1 MFFCPEMIV
10 AELNPFAPWIMSG
23 SSFGKIFK
31 ITTWGES
38 HGDGVGVVVEGC
50 PAGLPLKESDIQKD
64 LDRRRTGQSKVTTTR
79 KENDRIII
87 MSGVFK
93 GKTTGTPIA
102 MRVDNQDA
110 DSSKYEL
117 IKHLYRPGHA
127 DYTYDAKYGFRDYR
141 GGGRSSA
148 RETVGRV
155 AAGAIAKKLLARDKI
170 SVTGFTRQ
178 IGHQIAEKIN
188 FKEIEKN
195 IVRCPDR
202 KAAEKMVAA
211 IMEARKNGDSLGGI
225 VEVVAMGVPAGLGE
239 PVFDRLDADLAK
251 AVMSIPAVKGV
262 EIGAG
267 FQTATMTGSEC
278 NDVFVMKNKKVTTQ
292 TNNAGGILGG
302 ISNGMDV
309 VVKLVVKPTSSINS
323 EQETITQKGKKA
335 KIRVEGRHDPC
346 VAPRAVPIA
355 EAMVALTLI
364 DHLMRNQTVRLT

>member
-1 MFFCPEMIV
+1 
-10 AELNPFAPWIMSG
+10 MSG
-23 SSFGKIFK
+23 STYGKAFK

-50 PAGLPLKESDIQKD
+50 PAGLPLKEADIQKD

-79 KENDRIII
+79 KEGDKIII

-93 GKTTGTPIA
+93 GKTTGTPIS
-102 MRVDNQDA
+102 MRVDNKDA
-110 DSSKYEL
+110 DASKYEL

-127 DYTYDAKYGFRDYR
+127 DYTYDLKFGFRDYR

-155 AAGAIAKKLLARDKI
+155 AAGTIAKKLLARDKI
-170 SVTGFTRQ
+170 TVTGFTRK
-178 IGHQIAEKIN
+178 IGHLSATTVN
-188 FKEIEKN
+188 FKEIERN
-195 IVRCPDR
+195 IVRCPDA
-202 KAAEKMVAA
+202 KTAEKMVDA
-211 IMEARKNGDSLGGI
+211 IMQARKNGDSLGGV
-225 VEVVAMGVPAGLGE
+225 VEVIARGVPAGLGE

-251 AVMSIPAVKGV
+251 AVMSIPAVKGM

-278 NDVFVMKNKKVTTQ
+278 NDVFVIKNKKVTTQ

-302 ISNGMDV
+302 ISNGMDII
-309 VVKLVVKPTSSINS
+309 VKLVVKPTSSINKA
-323 EQETITQKGKKA
+323 QDTITQKGKKA
-335 KIRVEGRHDPC
+335 EIRVEGRHDPC

-364 DHLMRNQTVRLT
+364 DHLLRNKTSQLT

>member
-1 MFFCPEMIV
+1 MP
-10 AELNPFAPWIMSG
+10 G
-23 SSFGKIFK
+23 STYGKAFK

-38 HGDGVGVVVEGC
+38 HGDGIGVVLEGC

-79 KENDRIII
+79 KEGDKIII

-93 GKTTGTPIA
+93 GKTTGTPIS
-102 MRVDNQDA
+102 MRVDNKDA

-127 DYTYDAKYGFRDYR
+127 DYTYDMKFGFRDYR

-170 SVTGFTRQ
+170 TVTGFTRQ
-178 IGHQIAEKIN
+178 IGHLSATTVN
-188 FKEIEKN
+188 FKEIERN
-195 IVRCPDR
+195 IVRCPDV
-202 KAAEKMVAA
+202 KTAEKMVGA
-211 IMEARKNGDSLGGI
+211 IIQARKNGDSLGGV
-225 VEVVAMGVPAGLGE
+225 VEVIARGVPAGLGE

-251 AVMSIPAVKGV
+251 AVMSIPAVKGM

-278 NDVFVMKNKKVTTQ
+278 NDVFVMKNKKITTQ

-302 ISNGMDV
+302 ISNGMDI
-309 VVKLVVKPTSSINS
+309 VVKLVVKPTSSINKA
-323 EQETITQKGKKA
+323 QDTITQKGKKSQ
-335 KIRVEGRHDPC
+335 IRVEGRHDPC

-364 DHLMRNQTVRLT
+364 DHLLRNKTSQLT

>member
-1 MFFCPEMIV
+1 MP
-10 AELNPFAPWIMSG
+10 G
-23 SSFGKIFK
+23 STYGKAFK

-79 KENDRIII
+79 KEGDKIII

-93 GKTTGTPIA
+93 GKTTGTPIS
-102 MRVDNQDA
+102 MRVDNKDA

-127 DYTYDAKYGFRDYR
+127 DYTYDIKFGFRDYR

-170 SVTGFTRQ
+170 TVTGFTRQ
-178 IGHQIAEKIN
+178 IGHLSATTVN
-188 FKEIEKN
+188 FKEIERN
-195 IVRCPDR
+195 IVRCPDA
-202 KAAEKMVAA
+202 KTAEKMVDA
-211 IMEARKNGDSLGGI
+211 IIQARKNGDSLGGV
-225 VEVVAMGVPAGLGE
+225 VEVIARGVPAGLGE

-251 AVMSIPAVKGV
+251 AVMSIPAVKGM

-278 NDVFVMKNKKVTTQ
+278 NDVFVMKNKKITTQ

-302 ISNGMDV
+302 ISNGMDI
-309 VVKLVVKPTSSINS
+309 VVKLVVKPTSSINKA
-323 EQETITQKGKKA
+323 QDTITQKGKKSQ
-335 KIRVEGRHDPC
+335 IRVEGRHDPC

-355 EAMVALTLI
+355 EAMVSLTLI
-364 DHLMRNQTVRLT
+364 DHLLRNKTSQLT

>member
-1 MFFCPEMIV
+1 
-10 AELNPFAPWIMSG
+10 MSG
-23 SSFGKIFK
+23 STYGKAFK

-50 PAGLPLKESDIQKD
+50 PSGLPLKEADIQRD

-79 KENDRIII
+79 KEGDKIII

-93 GKTTGTPIA
+93 GKTTGTPIS
-102 MRVDNQDA
+102 MRVDNKDA

-127 DYTYDAKYGFRDYR
+127 DYTYDLKFGFRDYR

-155 AAGAIAKKLLARDKI
+155 AAGVIAKKLLARDKI
-170 SVTGFTRQ
+170 TVTGFTRQ
-178 IGHQIAEKIN
+178 IGHLSATTIN
-188 FKEIEKN
+188 FKEIERN
-195 IVRCPDR
+195 IVRCPDA
-202 KAAEKMVAA
+202 KTAEKMVAA
-211 IMEARKNGDSLGGI
+211 IMQARKNGDSLGGI
-225 VEVVAMGVPAGLGE
+225 VEVIARGVPAGLGE

-251 AVMSIPAVKGV
+251 AVMSIPAVKGM

-278 NDVFVMKNKKVTTQ
+278 NDAFIMKNKKVTTQ

-302 ISNGMDV
+302 ISNGMDI
-309 VVKLVVKPTSSINS
+309 VVKLVVKPTSSINKA
-323 EQETITQKGKKA
+323 QDTVTQKGKKA
-335 KIRVEGRHDPC
+335 EIRVEGRHDPC

-364 DHLMRNQTVRLT
+364 DHLLRNRTSQLT